1 MSLTSRTFSSPV
13 TEAYRWLDSRKP
25 SDLPLL
31 NCAQAAPAD
40 PPPQAM
46 RAHMADLM
54 LHDDAAHKY
63 TGNWGLRE
71 VRAALADTTMGIY
84 GGTITADHVGLTSG
98 CNQAFVA
105 ALASLCA
112 PGDEVIL
119 PLPWYFNHRMWLDMA
134 GVGTVPLP
142 TGADMLPDPAEAAT
156 RITPRT
162 RAIVLVTPN
171 NPTGAEYP
179 PALIGAF
186 YDLAEKH
193 GIKLIVDETYR
204 DFHSAPGA
212 PHDLF
217 TRDAW
222 DEVLIHLYSFSK
234 SYHLT
239 GHRIGALITA
249 PARLDEAARFI
260 DTVTICPT
268 PLGQK
273 AALFGM
279 TEMRQWLSE
288 ERDLLLSRRAEV
300 ARLMPII
307 QSHGWQL
314 AGLGGYFAYLRHPFE
329 AGATQVAR
337 HLLDAHAILCLPGTM
352 FAPDGDAEAERHLRV
367 AFANMDSA
375 GLEDLFG
382 RLAQVR
388 L

>member
-13 TEAYRWLDSRKP
+13 TEAYRWLDARAP
-25 SDLPLL
+25 SDLSLL

-40 PPPQAM
+40 PPPAAM
-46 RAHMADLM
+46 RAHMAELM
-54 LHDDAAHKY
+54 LHDDAAHRY

-71 VRAALADTTMGIY
+71 VREALAETTCGIY
-84 GGTITADHVGLTSG
+84 GGGVTADHVGLTSG

-105 ALASLCA
+105 ALAQLTE

-134 GVGTVPLP
+134 GVTTVPLP
-142 TGADMLPDPAEAAT
+142 TGADMLPDAAEAAA
-156 RITPRT
+156 RITPAT

-179 PALIGAF
+179 ADLIGAF
-186 YDLAEKH
+186 YDLAQAH
-193 GIKLIVDETYR
+193 GIKLVLDETYR

-217 TRDAW
+217 TRAGW
-222 DEVLIHLYSFSK
+222 DEVLVHLYSFSK

-249 PARLDEAARFI
+249 PAALEKAARFI

-279 TEMRQWLSE
+279 TQMRQWLSE
-288 ERDLLLSRRAEV
+288 ERALLLSRRAEV
-300 ARLMPII
+300 TRLIPQIEAE
-307 QSHGWQL
+307 GWRL
-314 AGLGGYFAYLRHPFE
+314 SGLGGYFAYLRHPFE

-337 HLLDAHAILCLPGTM
+337 HLLDTQAILCLPGTM
-352 FAPDGDAEAERHLRV
+352 FAPEGDAEAARHLRV
-367 AFANMDSA
+367 AFANMDHE
-375 GLEDLFG
+375 GLGDLFA
-382 RLAQVR
+382 RLAQLR